1 MNTTERTQFNELEQ
15 FLTELHDELEFEIFT
30 ALETKGSS
38 QVRLFPTM
46 VPLLDPDIIAK
57 YNFRKYGI
65 WFTPNSMRN
74 GKRLKANA
82 SRFNAIVLDMDF
94 KGTDDEITAQKA
106 VKLKMLFD
114 LQLIPTVIVE
124 TRNGFHLYWILA
136 RNAILDIE
144 TYESLQILMQQKLDT
159 DVWSQ
164 TNSVHLI

>member
-1 MNTTERTQFNELEQ
+1 MNTERKQFNDLKQ
-15 FLTELHDELEFEIFT
+15 FLRELHTDQPFEIFT
-30 ALETKGSS
+30 TPESKSES
-38 QVRLFPTM
+38 QPKLFPSS
-46 VPLLDPDIIAK
+46 VPTLDPDILDK
-57 YNFRKYGI
+57 YNQQKYGI
-65 WFTPNSMRN
+65 WFTPNSMKN

-94 KGTDDEITAQKA
+94 KGTDDEIAAQKA
-106 VKLKMLFD
+106 GKLKMVLD

-136 RNAILDIE
+136 KNAILDIE